1 MRAKR
6 EVGVLESKRASFTLE
21 GRTVNLGPAPT
32 RPSQLSRSNSF
43 ADVAKAAK
51 QVEEKRVP

>member
-6 EVGVLESKRASFTLE
+6 EVGVLESKRASFSLE

-32 RPSQLSRSNSF
+32 RASLLSRSSSF